1 MKIRGIRWWMVGL
14 ITLGLIVNY
23 LARNT
28 LSVAAPSMMKDLD
41 FGPAQYSQIVVA
53 WQLCYAFMQPV
64 AGTVVDAIGTKLG
77 FAAFALAWSLVCAA
91 AALATGW
98 RSLAFLRGLLG
109 LTEAAGF
116 PAGVKA
122 TTEWFPE
129 RERSVAIGWFNAG
142 TSIGAIAA
150 PPLVVWA
157 ILHGSWQL
165 AFAIVGGLG
174 LLWCV
179 LWMLLYRHPRDQTLL
194 SDEEREYIVSG
205 QEAQYA
211 DPNAHKMSW
220 GEILSSRNFWSIG
233 IPRILSEPA
242 WQTFNAWIPLY
253 MMTERHMNL
262 KEVALFAWL
271 PFLAADIGC
280 VLGGYLSPIF
290 VRTQRVMADVA
301 QACRADG
308 GDLHDRSCLRRPGR
322 QSLYGD
328 RSAVRRRLRASDFV
342 GRALFGDFGCFREK
356 RGGECDRTWRHDGL
370 SRRGGVHCPV
380 RHHGDAGGL
389 RSAVR
394 RAGGVRPDRRGGRVR
409 PGPQAGTRCR
419 RAGRRGIV
427 GRALGRM
434 MLTPKNGG
442 GSGLRT
448 AFPDQ

>member
-1 MKIRGIRWWMVGL
+1 MVGL

-142 TSIGAIAA
+142 TSIG
-150 PPLVVWA
+150 
-157 ILHGSWQL
+157 
-165 AFAIVGGLG
+165 
-174 LLWCV
+174 
-179 LWMLLYRHPRDQTLL
+179 
-194 SDEEREYIVSG
+194 
-205 QEAQYA
+205 
-211 DPNAHKMSW
+211 
-220 GEILSSRNFWSIG
+220 

-290 VRTQRVMADVA
+290 VRTLNVSWLTSRKLVVLTGAICMIGPACVGLVASPYTAIALLCVGGFAHQTLSGGLYSVTSDVFGKNEVA
-301 QACRADG
+301 SATGLG
-308 GDLHDRSCLRRPGR
+308 GMMGYLG
-322 QSLYGD
+322 
-328 RSAVRRRLRASDFV
+328 AAAFT
-342 GRALFGDFGCFREK
+342 ALFGIMVTQVGYGPLFAVLAVFDLIGAAVVFALAHKPGPDA
-356 RGGECDRTWRHDGL
+356 GVPAGAGL
-370 SRRGGVHCPV
+370 S
-380 RHHGDAGGL
+380 DA
-389 RSAVR
+389 RSA
-394 RAGGVRPDRRGGRVR
+394 A
-409 PGPQAGTRCR
+409 
-419 RAGRRGIV
+419 
-427 GRALGRM
+427 
-434 MLTPKNGG
+434 
-442 GSGLRT
+442 
-448 AFPDQ
+448 